1 MNIETVRAF
10 LEVVSTGSF
19 QQAAENLYIT
29 QSTMSARIKGLEER
43 LNRPLFQRTRHGV
56 VLTTGGHKF
65 LRHANT
71 MVKAWEHAR
80 LEITL
85 PEDSQSVVTLGFHL
99 NVWPLWANDWF
110 TWMTAHHPQLATQ
123 ARADASAPL
132 LSSLKEGLI
141 DLAIVHEPQQS
152 PQLAAKF
159 LREDELILVSSE
171 ARDVEA
177 RQVPGYL
184 YVDWGE
190 SFRAQHNKLYPD
202 APYHRIEISQ
212 AVVALAHIEQYGGS
226 GYFPKNLVNEHLK
239 QGRLLE
245 VAGAASLSLP
255 IYLSTFNTVKT
266 NPPFRP
272 RLMALRQL
280 HERKH
285 YRDQTSESHHSFL
298 APN

>member
-1 MNIETVRAF
+1 MNIETIRAF

-71 MVKAWEHAR
+71 MVKAWEYAR

-85 PEDSQSVVTLGFHL
+85 PDDAESIVTIGFHL

-110 TWMTAHHPQLATQ
+110 TWMEENHPQLATQ
-123 ARADASAPL
+123 ARADASVPL
-132 LSSLKEGLI
+132 INRLKEGLV
-141 DLAIVHEPQQS
+141 DLAVLHEPQQS
-152 PQLAAKF
+152 PQLAAQF

-171 ARDVEA
+171 ARSVEE
-177 RQVPGYL
+177 RQVAGYI

-190 SFRAQHNKLYPD
+190 SFRAQHNRLYPD

-212 AVVALAHIEQYGGS
+212 AVVALAHIEHHGGS
-226 GYFPKNLVNEHLK
+226 GYFPKNLVNEHLND
-239 QGRLLE
+239 GRLTE
-245 VAGAASLSLP
+245 VSGAASLKLP
-255 IYLSTFNTVKT
+255 IYLAY
-266 NPPFRP
+266 
-272 RLMALRQL
+272 LQY
-280 HERKH
+280 RKNEPTIQAAI
-285 YRDQTSESHHSFL
+285 DGL
-298 APN
+298 KAIA